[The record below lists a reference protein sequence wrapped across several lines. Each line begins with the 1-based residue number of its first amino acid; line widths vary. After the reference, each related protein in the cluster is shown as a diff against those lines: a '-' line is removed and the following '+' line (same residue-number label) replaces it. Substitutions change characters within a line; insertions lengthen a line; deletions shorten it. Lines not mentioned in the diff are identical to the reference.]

1 MMLRKAW
8 MMLQEGFEAF
18 IDDEAFTRG
27 AAIAFYAVTA
37 LAPILFITV
46 AVAGLVFGEDAARGA
61 VAYQLHRLMSKQSA
75 EMLQIAVRHA
85 SSFSNNILAN
95 LFGVATLLFTASG
108 VFGEVEAALNHIWG
122 TETHRPLLTRL
133 LHGRIASLA
142 LVLSLGFL
150 FLLSMIVTA
159 GIAALHNIIDR
170 HIFIGHVLFT
180 TLNFAVSFA
189 FISFLF
195 AAIYKVLPEKDLQWR
210 DVIFGAMLTSFLFE
224 IGQVL
229 LGLYLGSSAVASSYG
244 AAGGL
249 IVLLLWVYYSAQVF
263 LLGAEFTKVYA
274 RHYGSQ
280 Q

>member
-1 MMLRKAW
+1 MPREAWTMLR
-8 MMLQEGFEAF
+8 EGFEAF

-46 AVAGLVFGEDAARGA
+46 ATAGLVFGEDAARGA
-61 VAYQLHRLMSKQSA
+61 VAYQLHRLMSEQSA
-75 EMLQIAVRHA
+75 EILQIAVRHA

-95 LFGVATLLFTASG
+95 LFGVAMLLFTASG

-122 TETHRPLLTRL
+122 TDAHRPLLTRL
-133 LHGRIASLA
+133 LHGRVASLA

-150 FLLSMIVTA
+150 FLLSMVVTA

-170 HIFIGHVLFT
+170 HVFLGHVLFT

-224 IGQVL
+224 VGQLL
-229 LGLYLGSSAVASSYG
+229 LGVYLGSSAVASPYG

>member
-1 MMLRKAW
+1 MMPREAWTMLR
-8 MMLQEGFEAF
+8 EGFEAF
-18 IDDEAFTRG
+18 VDDEAFTRG

-61 VAYQLHRLMSKQSA
+61 VAYQLHRLMSEQSA
-75 EMLQIAVRHA
+75 EILQIAVRHA

-95 LFGVATLLFTASG
+95 LFGVAMLLFTASG

-122 TETHRPLLTRL
+122 TDAHRPLLTRL
-133 LHGRIASLA
+133 LHGRIASVA

-170 HIFIGHVLFT
+170 HVFLGHVLFI
-180 TLNFAVSFA
+180 TLNFAISFA
-189 FISFLF
+189 FISLLF

-224 IGQVL
+224 VGQVL
-229 LGLYLGSSAVASSYG
+229 LGLYLGSSAVASPYG

>member
-133 LHGRIASLA
+133 LHGRIASLV

-229 LGLYLGSSAVASSYG
+229 LGLYLGSSAVASPYG

>member
-1 MMLRKAW
+1 MLR
-8 MMLQEGFEAF
+8 EGFEAF

-61 VAYQLHRLMSKQSA
+61 VAYQLHRLMSEQSA
-75 EMLQIAVRHA
+75 EILQIAVRHA

-122 TETHRPLLTRL
+122 TETRRPLLTRL

-170 HIFIGHVLFT
+170 HVFLGHVLFT

-224 IGQVL
+224 VGQLL
-229 LGLYLGSSAVASSYG
+229 LGVYLGSSAVASPYG

>member
-1 MMLRKAW
+1 MLRKTLTI
-8 MMLQEGFEAF
+8 LQEGFEAF

-46 AVAGLVFGEDAARGA
+46 AVAGFVFGEDAARGA
-61 VAYQLHRLMSKQSA
+61 VVYQLHRLMSDQSA
-75 EMLQIAVRHA
+75 AILQIAVRHA
-85 SSFSNNILAN
+85 SSFSNNLLAN
-95 LFGVATLLFTASG
+95 LFGVAMLLFTASG

-122 TETHRPLLTRL
+122 TSTQRPLLTRL
-133 LHGRIASLA
+133 LRGRIASLA

-150 FLLSMIVTA
+150 FLLSMVVTA

-170 HIFIGHVLFT
+170 HVFLGHVLFT
-180 TLNFAVSFA
+180 GLNFA
-189 FISFLF
+189 ISFVLISLLF

-210 DVIFGAMLTSFLFE
+210 DVLFGAMLTSLLFE

-229 LGLYLGSSAVASSYG
+229 LGLYLGSSAVASPYG

-274 RHYGSQ
+274 RHFGSQ

>member
-1 MMLRKAW
+1 MMAKFW
-8 MMLQEGFEAF
+8 NMLKEGFASF

-46 AVAGLVFGEDAARGA
+46 AIAGLVFGEAAARGA
-61 VAYQLHRLMSKQSA
+61 VAYQLRRLMSKESA
-75 EMLQIAVRHA
+75 EILQIAVRHA

-95 LFGVATLLFTASG
+95 LFGIATLLFTASG
-108 VFGEVEAALNHIWG
+108 VFGEMEAALNHIWG
-122 TETHRPLLTRL
+122 TQPSRPLVSRL
-133 LHGRIASLA
+133 LRGRIASLA
-142 LVLSLGFL
+142 LVFSLGFL
-150 FLLSMIVTA
+150 FLLSMIVSAGLTA
-159 GIAALHNIIDR
+159 LQTIINK
-170 HIFIGHVLFT
+170 HIFFGHLFFMGI
-180 TLNFAVSFA
+180 NFT
-189 FISFLF
+189 ISFVLIALLF
-195 AAIYKVLPEKDLQWR
+195 AAIYKILPEKGLLWR
-210 DVIFGAMLTSFLFE
+210 DVILGAMTTSLLFE

-229 LGLYLGSSAVASSYG
+229 LGIYLGSSAIASPYG

-263 LLGAEFTKVYA
+263 LLGAEFTKAYA